1 MAFTLK
7 GGTDEVYEIDVGI
20 MDDNEV
26 ERPESEEFNVE
37 ISSSSPLVDQ
47 LRITVN
53 PDRAVITI
61 IDNDGK

>member
-20 MDDNEV
+20 TDDNEV